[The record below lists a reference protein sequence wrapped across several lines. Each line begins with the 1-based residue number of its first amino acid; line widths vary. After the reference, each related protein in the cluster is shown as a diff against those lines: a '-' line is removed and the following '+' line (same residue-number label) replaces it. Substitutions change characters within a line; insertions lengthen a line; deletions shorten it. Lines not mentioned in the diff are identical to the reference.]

1 MGNKLFSCVVRT
13 SKFEIFCDFES
24 KSEAN
29 LNLTYFDIPKRSFE
43 KKKVF
48 HLVVTIFL
56 NFKRIFSN
64 QSYFSSNFFPVKANK
79 QCRNSLL

>member
-1 MGNKLFSCVVRT
+1 MGNKPFSYIART

-43 KKKVF
+43 KK
-48 HLVVTIFL
+48 
-56 NFKRIFSN
+56 S
-64 QSYFSSNFFPVKANK
+64 FSSSRHIFFEFQKNF
-79 QCRNSLL
+79 